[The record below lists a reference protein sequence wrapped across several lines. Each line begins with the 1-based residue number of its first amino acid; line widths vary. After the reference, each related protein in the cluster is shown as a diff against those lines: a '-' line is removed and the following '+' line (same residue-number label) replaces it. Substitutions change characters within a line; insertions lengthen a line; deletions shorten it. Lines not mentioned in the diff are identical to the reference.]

1 MQPVSSEP
9 GCGFGGLSSESLQ
22 FLRELRNGTGW
33 LEPTRLIR
41 TLNFDARAFVVAAG
55 QVLVAPWHLDTVGT
69 AGLGT
74 EVRIATASSV
84 S

>member
-9 GCGFGGLSSESLQ
+9 GYGFGGLSS
-22 FLRELRNGTGW
+22 
-33 LEPTRLIR
+33 LIR

-55 QVLVAPWHLDTVGT
+55 QVLVTPWHPDTVGT

-74 EVRIATASSV
+74 EVRITTASSV

>member
-1 MQPVSSEP
+1 MVVVGARGIPP
-9 GCGFGGLSSESLQ
+9 FSSESLQ
-22 FLRELRNGTGW
+22 FLRELRNGTEW

-74 EVRIATASSV
+74 EVRITTASSV